1 MTLKEQLKHKIDF
14 KTKPLGAL
22 GLLEDLAFQIGL
34 IQNTLIPELKNPA
47 ILVFAGDHGLTDEGI
62 SPFPKEVTWQMVMNF
77 VAGGAAI
84 NVFCRQNGIKLK
96 VVDAGVDFDFPEG
109 VPVVNAKVARGTRN
123 MRREPAMT
131 AEECATAIKKG
142 RKLVKQ
148 EAEQDCNI
156 IGFGEMGIGNTS
168 PSSLLMHRFLNVP
181 IEDCT
186 GSGTGMHGEQLT
198 HKMQI
203 LKEVSEKYDPKTPE
217 ETLATFGGL
226 EIAMMV
232 GAMLEAREQRMIL
245 LIDGFIATAATLTAI
260 RINPEVRENCV
271 FCHSSDERGHKLML
285 EHLNARPMLQLNL
298 RLGEGTGAALAL
310 PLVQAAVNFLNE
322 MASFENAGV
331 SNK

>member
-22 GLLEDLAFQIGL
+22 GLLEDLALQIGQ
-34 IQNTLIPELKNPA
+34 IQNTLTPELKNPA

-232 GAMLEAREQRMIL
+232 GAMLEAREQHMIL

-298 RLGEGTGAALAL
+298 RLGEGSGAALAL